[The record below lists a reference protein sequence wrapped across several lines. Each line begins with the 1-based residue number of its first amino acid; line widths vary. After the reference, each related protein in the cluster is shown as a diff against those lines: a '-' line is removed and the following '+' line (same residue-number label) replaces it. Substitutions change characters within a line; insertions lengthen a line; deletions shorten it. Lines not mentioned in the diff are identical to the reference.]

1 MSIDSPLK
9 LLIVDDDDVDR
20 LALKR
25 TLAKAG
31 VQGDFTEAAGA
42 DEALQLLRENAFDC
56 VILDYQLPGA
66 DGLQVLHSI
75 RAAGLRTPVIALTGQ
90 GDEQTAVELMKAGAA
105 DYMGKGQLS
114 PERLSRSLRHALA
127 LFRSEE
133 ARRQLL
139 EREKAAREDA
149 QAANRAKDEF
159 LATLSHELRTPLN
172 AILGWV
178 RLMGSGN
185 LDQPTMHRAIEIIER
200 NTRLQAQLIE
210 DLLDVSRIISGK
222 LRLDL
227 RPAALSSVVE
237 AAIESVRPTAD
248 AKRIT
253 LEFHATAA
261 SDNVLVDHGRMQQ
274 VVWNLLSNALKFT
287 PEYGRVTLE
296 LSATDSTLSL
306 RVADTG
312 AGINPAFLP
321 FVFDRFRQEDAAT
334 TRAHGGLGLG
344 LSIVRHLV
352 ELHGGHVTAESEGE
366 GRGATFA
373 VHLPLVKSPT
383 LAKDYAAAATAAL
396 EDLPSLDGVH
406 VLLVEDEQ
414 DARTLTATL
423 LERQGAR
430 VTAAANA
437 REAVEALEREVPHVL
452 LSDIAMPEMD
462 GYALIRLVRQNEDW
476 AGVPAAALTAFV
488 SPTERGRALLAGFD
502 THVPKPVEPSELMAV
517 VAALADRR
525 SAATLR
531 KRAFSSAQRS
541 TPT

>member
-1 MSIDSPLK
+1 MDTSIK

-25 TLAKAG
+25 TLARAG
-31 VQGDFTEAAGA
+31 LDVDVAEAAGPE
-42 DEALQLLRENAFDC
+42 EAHAQMQATTFDC

-66 DGLQVLHSI
+66 DGLQVLNSI
-75 RAAGLRTPVIALTGQ
+75 RAAGIRTPVIALTGQ

-105 DYMGKGQLS
+105 DYMGKGQLT

-127 LFRSEE
+127 LYRSEE

-139 EREKAAREDA
+139 EREKAAREEA

-185 LDQPTMHRAIEIIER
+185 LDAQTMQRAIEIIER

-227 RPAALSSVVE
+227 RPAAISSVVE

-248 AKRIT
+248 AKHIT
-253 LEFHATAA
+253 LEFHATAPA
-261 SDNVLVDHGRMQQ
+261 DSVLIDHGRMQQ

-287 PEYGRVTLE
+287 PEGGRVTISLE
-296 LSATDSTLSL
+296 SSDSTLSL

-312 AGINPAFLP
+312 AGINAEFLP

-352 ELHGGHVTAESEGE
+352 ELHGGRVSAESGGE
-366 GRGATFA
+366 GKGATFA
-373 VHLPLVKSPT
+373 VHLPLAQT
-383 LAKDYAAAATAAL
+383 AAMAQEFAAAADAAFD
-396 EDLPSLDGVH
+396 ELPSLDGVY
-406 VLLVEDEQ
+406 VLLVEDEA
-414 DARTLTATL
+414 DARMLTATL

-430 VTAAANA
+430 VTAAGTAA
-437 REAVEALEREVPHVL
+437 EALEALARELPDVL
-452 LSDIAMPEMD
+452 LSDIAMPGMD
-462 GYALIRLVRQNEDW
+462 GYALIKRLRENPDW
-476 AGVPAAALTAFV
+476 SRVPAAALTAFV
-488 SPTERGRALLAGFD
+488 SPTDRGRALLAGFD
-502 THVPKPVEPSELMAV
+502 THVPKPVEPAELMAV

-525 SAATLR
+525 SASSPR
-531 KRAFSSAQRS
+531 RRAVSVDPRS
-541 TPT
+541 TLT

>member
-1 MSIDSPLK
+1 MDSPIK

-20 LALKR
+20 LSLKR

-31 VQGDFTEAAGA
+31 LNVETAEAAGPEEA
-42 DEALQLLRENAFDC
+42 MQALQSEAFDC
-56 VILDYQLPGA
+56 IILDYQLPGA

-75 RAAGLRTPVIALTGQ
+75 RSLGFRTPVIALTGQ

-139 EREKAAREDA
+139 EREKAAREEA

-178 RLMGSGN
+178 RLMSSGN
-185 LDQPTMHRAIEIIER
+185 LDAATVQRALEIIER

-253 LEFHATAA
+253 IQFTSTAA
-261 SDNVLVDHGRMQQ
+261 SDNVLIDVGRMQQ
-274 VVWNLLSNALKFT
+274 VIWNLLSNALKFT
-287 PEYGRVTLE
+287 PEGGRVTISLD
-296 LSATDSTLSL
+296 AQDSVVSL
-306 RVADTG
+306 KVTDTG

-344 LSIVRHLV
+344 LSIVRHLT
-352 ELHGGHVTAESEGE
+352 ELHGGTVSATSDGE
-366 GRGATFA
+366 GQGATFS
-373 VHLPLVKSPT
+373 VSLPFAAPSRA
-383 LAKDYAAAATAAL
+383 AKDYVKAAAPSL
-396 EDLPSLDGVH
+396 DDLPSLAGIR

-414 DARTLTATL
+414 DARTLTSTL

-430 VTAAANA
+430 VTAVGSAQ
-437 REAVEALEREVPHVL
+437 EALDVLQNEPPDVL
-452 LSDIAMPEMD
+452 LSDIAMPGMD
-462 GYALIRLVRQNEDW
+462 GYELIRRVRANDAW
-476 AGVPAAALTAFV
+476 SAIPAAALTAFV
-488 SPTERGRALLAGFD
+488 SPTDRGRALLAGFD
-502 THVPKPVEPSELMAV
+502 THVPKPVEPAELMAV
-517 VAALADRR
+517 VAALAERGSASSARR
-525 SAATLR
+525 R
-531 KRAFSSAQRS
+531 VFSSGA
-541 TPT
+541 TPS

>member
-1 MSIDSPLK
+1 MDSPIK

-25 TLAKAG
+25 TLIKAG
-31 VQGDFTEAAGA
+31 LNVDTSEAAGPE
-42 DEALQLLRENAFDC
+42 EALALLRGTSFDC

-66 DGLQVLHSI
+66 DGLEVLNSI

-105 DYMGKGQLS
+105 DYIGKGQLS

-139 EREKAAREDA
+139 EREKAAREEA

-178 RLMGSGN
+178 RLMSSGN
-185 LDQPTMHRAIEIIER
+185 LDAPTMQRALEIIER

-248 AKRIT
+248 AKHIAIR
-253 LEFHATAA
+253 FGSTAV
-261 SDNVLVDHGRMQQ
+261 SDNVLIDHGRMQQ

-287 PEYGRVTLE
+287 PDGGTVTVTLE
-296 LSATDSTLSL
+296 QQDSVLWL
-306 RVADTG
+306 RVTDTG
-312 AGINPAFLP
+312 VGINPAFLP

-344 LSIVRHLV
+344 LSIVRHLA
-352 ELHGGHVTAESEGE
+352 ELHGGSVRADSKGE
-366 GRGATFA
+366 GQGATFS
-373 VHLPLVKSPT
+373 VQLPIAQPSIAPKEYPR
-383 LAKDYAAAATAAL
+383 AAPAFD
-396 EDLPSLDGVH
+396 DLPSLAGIS
-406 VLLVEDEQ
+406 VLLVEDER

-430 VTAAANA
+430 VRAVANA
-437 REAVEALEREVPHVL
+437 RDAFAALEEEVPHVL
-452 LSDIAMPEMD
+452 LSDIAMPDTD
-462 GYALIRLVRQNEDW
+462 GYELIRRVRDREEW
-476 AGVPAAALTAFV
+476 SALPAAALTAFV
-488 SPTERGRALLAGFD
+488 SPADRGRALLAGFD
-502 THVPKPVEPSELMAV
+502 THVPKPIEPAELMAV
-517 VAALADRR
+517 VTALAERG
-525 SAATLR
+525 SAGSMR
-531 KRAFSSAQRS
+531 KRAFSAIQRS
-541 TPT
+541 TKIG

>member
-1 MSIDSPLK
+1 MEGPIK

-25 TLAKAG
+25 TLVKAG
-31 VQGDFTEAAGA
+31 VEADVAEAAGPE
-42 DEALQLLRENAFDC
+42 EALALLRGTTFDC

-75 RAAGLRTPVIALTGQ
+75 RAAGNRTPVIALTGQ

-127 LFRSEE
+127 LYRSEE

-139 EREKAAREDA
+139 EREKAAREEA

-185 LDQPTMHRAIEIIER
+185 LDQQTMQRALEIIER

-227 RPAALSSVVE
+227 RPASLSSVVE
-237 AAIESVRPTAD
+237 AAIEAVRPTAD
-248 AKRIT
+248 AKHIT
-253 LEFHATAA
+253 MEFHATAA
-261 SDNVLVDHGRMQQ
+261 SDSVLIDQGRMQQ

-287 PEYGRVTLE
+287 PEHGRVTIALG
-296 LSATDSTLSL
+296 SADATLSL
-306 RVADTG
+306 RVTDTG
-312 AGINPAFLP
+312 VGINPEFLP

-352 ELHGGHVTAESEGE
+352 ELHGGRTTAESDGE
-366 GRGATFA
+366 GRGSTFA
-373 VHLPLVKSPT
+373 VHLPLAATSSLV
-383 LAKDYAAAATAAL
+383 KDYAATTSAAL
-396 EDLPSLDGVH
+396 EDLPSLEGVH
-406 VLLVEDEQ
+406 VLLVEDEK
-414 DARTLTATL
+414 DARTLTTTL

-430 VTAAANA
+430 VTAAATA
-437 REAVEALEREVPHVL
+437 AEALAALEAEVPDVL
-452 LSDIAMPEMD
+452 LSDIAMPGMD
-462 GYALIRLVRQNEDW
+462 GYELIRQVREKDEW
-476 AGVPAAALTAFV
+476 SRIPAAALTAFV
-488 SPTERGRALLAGFD
+488 SPTDRGRALLAGFD
-502 THVPKPVEPSELMAV
+502 THVPKPVEPAELMAV

-525 SAATLR
+525 PAASLR
-531 KRAFSSAQRS
+531 KRAFSSVQRS
-541 TPT
+541 TPS

>member
-1 MSIDSPLK
+1 MDAPIK

-25 TLAKAG
+25 TLTKAG
-31 VQGDFTEAAGA
+31 VVGTLAEAV
-42 DEALQLLRENAFDC
+42 DPNEALEKLRRETFDC
-56 VILDYQLPGA
+56 IILDYQLPGT
-66 DGLQVLHSI
+66 DGLQVLHAI
-75 RAAGLRTPVIALTGQ
+75 RAAGVRTPVIALTGQ

-105 DYMGKGQLS
+105 DYIGKGQLT

-149 QAANRAKDEF
+149 QASNRAKDEF

-185 LDQPTMHRAIEIIER
+185 LDQLTMQRAIEIIER

-227 RPAALSSVVE
+227 RPAALSNVVE

-248 AKRIT
+248 AKHIDI
-253 LEFHATAA
+253 EFKATATA
-261 SDNVLVDHGRMQQ
+261 DNVLIDHGRMQQ

-287 PEYGRVTLE
+287 PDGGRVTISLE
-296 LSATDSTLSL
+296 DSHATVVLNVT
-306 RVADTG
+306 DTG
-312 AGINPAFLP
+312 AGINPQFLP

-352 ELHGGHVTAESEGE
+352 ELHGGTVAAQSPGE
-366 GRGATFA
+366 GLGSTFSVA
-373 VHLPLVKSPT
+373 LPL
-383 LAKDYAAAATAAL
+383 AKVPILVPEYAAATAVAL
-396 EDLPSLDGVH
+396 DDLPSLDGVH
-406 VLLVEDEQ
+406 VLLVEDEP
-414 DARTLTATL
+414 DARALVATL

-430 VTAAANA
+430 VTAVGAAEDA
-437 REAVEALEREVPHVL
+437 LVEIRRELPNVL
-452 LSDIAMPEMD
+452 LSDIAMPGMD
-462 GYALIRLVRQNEDW
+462 GFELIRRVRAREEW
-476 AGVPAAALTAFV
+476 ARLPAAALTAFV
-488 SPTERGRALLAGFD
+488 SPADRGKALLAGFD
-502 THVPKPVEPSELMAV
+502 THVPKPVEPAELMAV
-517 VAALADRR
+517 VAALVNRR
-525 SAATLR
+525 TAMSPR
-531 KRAFSSAQRS
+531 EKEISSIERS
-541 TPT
+541 THP